1 MIFFPF
7 SEVIESICMLLS
19 FVYLSNGKVGYWSY
33 FRWFMLFTVALE
45 LTGFTLYFVYHLN
58 NHWLYNINLP
68 IEFAFVSGV
77 LYKICSPYFKVL
89 VWLVPGFLLF
99 TGFYLYESINS
110 HFTLYSVISNN
121 IASVIIII
129 ISCFYFYHFLKK
141 EEYVNIY
148 QHPPFWIITG
158 LFFFYFGSTACNV
171 FYNYLASINLKQQI
185 PVRFITF
192 AILNFIL
199 YSCWIR
205 AFLCKYRQT
214 I

>member
-1 MIFFPF
+1 MSFFPF
-7 SEVIESICMLLS
+7 SEVVEIICMLCA
-19 FVYLSNGKVGYWSY
+19 FVYLSNGKVGAWHY
-33 FRWFMLFTVALE
+33 FRWFMLFTVILE
-45 LTGFTLYFVYHLN
+45 ITGFTLYFVYHLN

-68 IEFAFVSGV
+68 IEVTFISGV
-77 LYKICSPYFKVL
+77 LYKICSPYFEVR
-89 VWLVPGFLLF
+89 VWLLPGLLLF
-99 TGFYLYESINS
+99 TGFYVYESINS

-121 IASVIIII
+121 IASVMIIII
-129 ISCFYFYHFLKK
+129 CCLYFYHFLKK
-141 EEYVNIY
+141 DEYVNIY
-148 QHPPFWIITG
+148 LHPPFWIVAG
-158 LFFFYFGSTACNV
+158 LIFFYFGSTACNI

-205 AFLCKYRQT
+205 AFLCRYRQS